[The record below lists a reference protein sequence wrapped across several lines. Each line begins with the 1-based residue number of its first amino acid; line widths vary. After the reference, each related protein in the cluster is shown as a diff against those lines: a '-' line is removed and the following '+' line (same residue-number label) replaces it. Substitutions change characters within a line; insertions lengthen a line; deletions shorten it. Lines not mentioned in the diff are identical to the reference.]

1 MAREARP
8 ADDSYYEPLFRS
20 DLLGQGDLFADVPC
34 GYPSSAQDLADV
46 PGARRLFHSGPLPA
60 GFALLI
66 TPSCS
71 MGGESGMDG
80 SITYDHPVRSLVPVL
95 PIAQLEAL
103 EVLNDQRIDAAR
115 RHDDLI
121 NYIYL
126 PAHGPSGMPESLGL
140 LYLPISLDHD
150 LLIATG
156 IRVAQLAQEGARQL
170 ARKLAWFWSTAQIP
184 REALNPPLD

>member
-1 MAREARP
+1 MTREVRP

-20 DLLGQGDLFADVPC
+20 DLVGQGDLFADVPC
-34 GYPSSAQDLADV
+34 GYPTTAQDLADV
-46 PGARRLFHSGPLPA
+46 PGARRLFHSGPLPP
-60 GFALLI
+60 GFAMLT

-71 MGGESGMDG
+71 MGGESDAAG

-103 EVLNDQRIDAAR
+103 GILTDQRVEAAR
-115 RHDDLI
+115 RFDDLI
-121 NYIYL
+121 NYMYL

-140 LYLPISLDHD
+140 LYLPIPLDHD
-150 LLIATG
+150 LLVATG

-170 ARKLAWFWSTAQIP
+170 CRKLAWFWSTAQIS
-184 REALNPPLD
+184 RAAFNPPLD